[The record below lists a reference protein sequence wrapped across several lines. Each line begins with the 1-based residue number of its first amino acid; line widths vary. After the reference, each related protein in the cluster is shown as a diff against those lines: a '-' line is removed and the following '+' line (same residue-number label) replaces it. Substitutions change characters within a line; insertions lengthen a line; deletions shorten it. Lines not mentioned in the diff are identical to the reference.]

1 MNIQFAVKDDDI
13 YILEVN
19 PRGSRTIPFV
29 AKATGNSIAKI
40 ASLILSGQKLKD
52 IDFFHHKLDHV
63 AVKEAVFPFSRFPG
77 VDIFLGPEMKSTGEV
92 MGLDKDF
99 GSAFAKSQLAAGINL
114 PVKGNVFIS
123 VKDSD
128 KKAFIP
134 ICRDLS
140 NLGFNIFATSGT
152 QKILKENKIHAKRV
166 NKVAEGRP
174 HAVDSML
181 SDQIQLV
188 FNTAHGITAI
198 KDSFSLRETALRN
211 KIPYYTTVRGSKAAV
226 EAIKSLQK
234 SSLTPKSI
242 QEYLPKDNEMS

>member
-1 MNIQFAVKDDDI
+1 
-13 YILEVN
+13 
-19 PRGSRTIPFV
+19 
-29 AKATGNSIAKI
+29 
-40 ASLILSGQKLKD
+40 
-52 IDFFHHKLDHV
+52 
-63 AVKEAVFPFSRFPG
+63 
-77 VDIFLGPEMKSTGEV
+77 

-128 KKAFIP
+128 KEAFIP

-140 NLGFNIFATSGT
+140 NIGFNIFATSGT
-152 QKILKENKIHAKRV
+152 QKILKDNKINAKKV

-234 SSLTPKSI
+234 SSLIPKSI
-242 QEYLPKDNEMS
+242 QEYLPNDNEMS